1 MELSDLTTSPFYAD
15 GLRFDCTRCQRCC
28 RIEPGFVFLSR
39 QDLARLATH
48 LGVSEAE
55 VESEYCRSVDAGGVP
70 RLSLKE
76 QANYDCVF
84 WRDAGCSVYEARPTQ
99 CQSFP
104 FWSANVESADG
115 WQAVGESCPGVDRGP
130 LRSAMEIAYWLRR
143 REAEPFT
150 APGRAPGGATGP
162 ARR

>member
-1 MELSDLTTSPFYAD
+1 MEVAEPIAVPFYAD
-15 GLRFDCTRCQRCC
+15 GFRFDCTRCQRCC

-39 QDLARLATH
+39 EDIARLAAH
-48 LGVSEAE
+48 LGVAEAD
-55 VESEYCRSVDAGGVP
+55 VERDYCREVDAGGVR
-70 RLSLKE
+70 RLSLTE
-76 QANYDCVF
+76 QKNYDCVF
-84 WRDAGCSVYEARPTQ
+84 WRDAGCTVYDGRPTQ

-104 FWSANVESADG
+104 FWSANVESAEG

-150 APGRAPGGATGP
+150 TPTSEATS
-162 ARR
+162 R